1 LLVYIYKE
9 YLKIK
14 MMIAHEKQHLLITG
28 ATSGIGRAT
37 ALKLAELGA
46 SLILLSRNEI
56 KGERICDQ
64 IRKINNNV
72 QVKFYRVD
80 ISSMKEVR
88 NVSERIKTDF
98 DRIDVLINNAG
109 ARFDKHFKNDEG
121 IELTFA
127 TNHLGHF
134 LLTLHLIEMLRKS
147 TQGRIINVSSP
158 AHSRGTEDLE
168 DIVVPKNYDRRLAYG
183 RSKLANL
190 YFTYELSSRLKN
202 SKITANA
209 VDPGGVA
216 TNFSRNNGMFA
227 WTKHY
232 LSYIL
237 QRKLITPQKA
247 AETIVYLASSQ
258 DVSNITGKYF
268 FEKNEINSS
277 PASYNKEAALKL
289 WQLSLKLTGVDSL
302 SVNSAF

>member
-1 LLVYIYKE
+1 MHN
-9 YLKIK
+9 KIC
-14 MMIAHEKQHLLITG
+14 LITG
-28 ATSGIGRAT
+28 ATSGIGKAV
-37 ALKLAELGA
+37 AFQLADLGA
-46 SLILLSRNEI
+46 SLILLSRNE
-56 KGERICDQ
+56 KRGQKICAQ
-64 IRKINNNV
+64 IRGTNKNS

-88 NVSERIKTDF
+88 NVSEKIKKDF
-98 DRIDVLINNAG
+98 DHIDVLINNAG
-109 ARFDKHFKNDEG
+109 ARFDKYLKNDEG

-134 LLTLHLIEMLRKS
+134 LLTLALIEMLKKS

-158 AHSRGTEDLE
+158 AHSRATEEFD
-168 DIVVPKNYDRRLAYG
+168 DIEAPVNYDRRLAYG

-202 SKITANA
+202 TKITVNA

-216 TNFSRNNGMFA
+216 TNFSRNNGLLA
-227 WTKHY
+227 LTKHY

-237 QRKLITPQKA
+237 QLKLISPQKA
-247 AETIVYLASSQ
+247 AETIVYLATSRELTET
-258 DVSNITGKYF
+258 TGKYF

-277 PASYNKEAALKL
+277 SASYNKEAASKL
-289 WQLSLKLTGVDSL
+289 WQLSLNLTGIDDPPI
-302 SVNSAF
+302 

>member
-1 LLVYIYKE
+1 MKNKVC
-9 YLKIK
+9 
-14 MMIAHEKQHLLITG
+14 LITG
-28 ATSGIGRAT
+28 ATSGIGKA
-37 ALKLAELGA
+37 AAFQLADLGA
-46 SLILLSRNEI
+46 SLILLSRNEEN
-56 KGERICDQ
+56 GEKICKQ
-64 IRKINNNV
+64 IRKINNNA

-88 NVSERIKTDF
+88 SVSEKIKSDF
-98 DRIDVLINNAG
+98 DHIDVLINNAG
-109 ARFDKHFKNDEG
+109 ARFDNYLKNDEG

-134 LLTLHLIEMLRKS
+134 LLTLSLIEMLKKS
-147 TQGRIINVSSP
+147 GQARIINISSP
-158 AHSRGTEDLE
+158 AHTRGTQELA
-168 DIVVPKNYDRRLAYG
+168 DIIAPIHYDRRIAYG

-216 TNFSRNNGMFA
+216 TNFSRNNGLYP
-227 WTKHY
+227 WLKHY

-237 QRKLITPQKA
+237 QLKLISPQKA

-258 DVSNITGKYF
+258 DVSETTGKYF
-268 FEKNEINSS
+268 FEKNEISSS
-277 PASYNKEAALKL
+277 PASYSNEAAGKL
-289 WQLSLKLTGVDSL
+289 WQISSKLTGIGY
-302 SVNSAF
+302 